1 MTEKLK
7 FTVGYSKTINI
18 GNYESEK
25 YSLSEDYYTEEITVE
40 EAFAKVKNAVERMMY
55 GIPPALDYPRKEHEG
70 L

>member
-25 YSLSEDYYTEEITVE
+25 YTMSEDFYKDEDITVD
-40 EAFAKVKNAVERMMY
+40 EAFTKVKKAVEKQMY
-55 GIPPALDYPRKEHEG
+55 GVAVE
-70 L
+70 

>member
-40 EAFAKVKNAVERMMY
+40 EAFAKVKKEVEKQMYGVAVE
-55 GIPPALDYPRKEHEG
+55 
-70 L
+70 